1 MYIHYNICVGV
12 HILTHIYTPG
22 SYIQLKS
29 RRFEDD
35 ARLEP
40 VKRGR
45 LHRNLLQP
53 SSTVP
58 GPGTYE
64 AESGQSCE
72 HREGK
77 ELFSLG
83 MN

>member
-1 MYIHYNICVGV
+1 MCGSSYFDTY
-12 HILTHIYTPG
+12 IYTPG